1 MSLLLL
7 FCCFFTSLSISHS
20 HGASTIHI
28 SPTQPPAASSEK
40 TGSVMK
46 FIVAEA
52 PLLGPAG
59 FNNPQVIEVA
69 SVALAAQ
76 RTYRKDP
83 LNGFEKYTGGW
94 NISNQHYWA
103 SVSYTAVP
111 LFVLAAVWF
120 LGFGICLLVICMCHI
135 CHRTNSV
142 GYSKVAYVVSLIFLL
157 IFTVI
162 AIIGCVLLYSGQ
174 IRYNKSTTET
184 LEYVMSQADSTIS
197 QLRAIS
203 DYLASA
209 KQAAVLQVLLP
220 ANVQTEID
228 QIGVKLDSS
237 VATITEKST
246 NSSNHIRHFLD
257 SVRVAL
263 IVVSIV
269 MLVVTFLGLV
279 SSIFGMQVIV
289 YTLVILGWILVTGT
303 FILSGTFLVLHNAT
317 ADTCVAMSEW
327 VERPSSNTAL
337 DEILPCTDN
346 ATAQETLM
354 RSREVTGQ
362 LVELINTVITNVS
375 NINFSP
381 VFVPMYYNQS
391 GPLLPLLCNPF
402 NHDLTDRSC
411 SPGDLDLN
419 NATEAWT
426 SFVCQVS
433 QNGTCTTTG
442 RLTPALYSQMA
453 SGVNIS
459 TGLIRDAPF
468 LVQLQDCSY
477 AKQTFRDITNDH
489 CPGLQRYGY
498 WVYVGLAILA
508 TAVMLSLMFWIIYSR
523 ERRHR
528 KEALPEFSESKEIVR
543 VNF

>member
-1 MSLLLL
+1 MSLLLF
-7 FCCFFTSLSISHS
+7 FCCFFTSLSLS
-20 HGASTIHI
+20 HGASTIYI
-28 SPTQPPAASSEK
+28 SPTQPPTASEK
-40 TGSVMK
+40 NRLENSAMK

-52 PLLGPAG
+52 PLLGPG
-59 FNNPQVIEVA
+59 YNNPQVIEDTS
-69 SVALAAQ
+69 SVVLAAQ
-76 RTYRKDP
+76 RTFRKDP
-83 LNGFEKYTGGW
+83 LNGYEKYTGGW
-94 NISNQHYWA
+94 NISNHHYWA

-135 CHRTNSV
+135 CHRSKSI

-157 IFTVI
+157 FFTLI
-162 AIIGCVLLYSGQ
+162 AIMGCVLLYSGQ
-174 IRYNKSTTET
+174 VKYNESTTET
-184 LEYVMSQADSTIS
+184 LAYVMSQADSTVS

-209 KQAAVLQVLLP
+209 KQVGVLQVSLP

-228 QIGVKLDSS
+228 QIGAKLNSS
-237 VATITEKST
+237 VATITEKT
-246 NSSNHIRHFLD
+246 THSSNEIRHFLD
-257 SVRVAL
+257 SVKAAL
-263 IVVSIV
+263 IVVSIT
-269 MLVVTFLGLV
+269 MLVLIFLGLV

-317 ADTCVAMSEW
+317 GDTCVAMDEW
-327 VERPSSNTAL
+327 VERPASNTAL

-354 RSREVTGQ
+354 RSREVTCQ
-362 LVELINTVITNVS
+362 LVDLINTVITNVS

-402 NHDLTDRSC
+402 NHDLTDRPC
-411 SPGDLDLN
+411 SPGELDLN
-419 NATEAWT
+419 NATQGWS

-433 QNGTCTTTG
+433 PNGTCATTG
-442 RLTPALYSQMA
+442 RLTPALYGQMV

-459 TGLIRDAPF
+459 TGLITDAPF

-477 AKQTFRDITNDH
+477 AKQTFRDITNDY
-489 CPGLQRYGY
+489 CPGLRRYGY

-508 TAVMLSLMFWIIYSR
+508 TAVMLSLMFWIIYGR

-528 KEALPEFSESKEIVR
+528 KEALPEYSESKEIVR

>member
-162 AIIGCVLLYSGQ
+162 AIFFDFRDAGHRLHPCDLGMDSG
-174 IRYNKSTTET
+174 
-184 LEYVMSQADSTIS
+184 DC
-197 QLRAIS
+197 
-203 DYLASA
+203 
-209 KQAAVLQVLLP
+209 
-220 ANVQTEID
+220 
-228 QIGVKLDSS
+228 
-237 VATITEKST
+237 
-246 NSSNHIRHFLD
+246 
-257 SVRVAL
+257 
-263 IVVSIV
+263 
-269 MLVVTFLGLV
+269 
-279 SSIFGMQVIV
+279 
-289 YTLVILGWILVTGT
+289 
-303 FILSGTFLVLHNAT
+303 AT

-419 NATEAWT
+419 NATE
-426 SFVCQVS
+426 
-433 QNGTCTTTG
+433 
-442 RLTPALYSQMA
+442 
-453 SGVNIS
+453 
-459 TGLIRDAPF
+459 
-468 LVQLQDCSY
+468 
-477 AKQTFRDITNDH
+477 TFRDITNDH

>member
-1 MSLLLL
+1 MSLLL
-7 FCCFFTSLSISHS
+7 FSCFFLISLA

-28 SPTQPPAASSEK
+28 PPTQPPTASEK
-40 TGSVMK
+40 SGLANPGMK
-46 FIVAEA
+46 FIVAET
-52 PLLGPAG
+52 PLYGPG
-59 FNNPQVIEVA
+59 YNNPQVIEDDA

-76 RTYRKDP
+76 RTFRKDP
-83 LNGFEKYTGGW
+83 INGWQKYTGGW
-94 NISNQHYWA
+94 NISNRHYWA
-103 SVSYTAVP
+103 SVSYTAAP
-111 LFVLAAVWF
+111 LFSVALVWF
-120 LGFGICLLVICMCHI
+120 LGFGICLLVICICHI
-135 CHRTNSV
+135 CHRSKSI

-157 IFTVI
+157 FFTLI

-174 IRYNKSTTET
+174 VKYNKSTTET
-184 LEYVMSQADSTIS
+184 LQYVMSQADSTVS
-197 QLRAIS
+197 QLKAIS

-209 KQAAVLQVLLP
+209 KQAGVLQVNLA

-228 QIGVKLDSS
+228 QIGTKLNSS
-237 VATITEKST
+237 VATITEKAT

-257 SVRVAL
+257 SVKAAL

-269 MLVVTFLGLV
+269 MLVVTFLGLA
-279 SSIFGMQVIV
+279 SSILGMQVIV
-289 YTLVILGWILVTGT
+289 YTLVVLGWILVTGT

-317 ADTCVAMSEW
+317 TDTCVAMSEW

-402 NHDLTDRSC
+402 NHDLTDRPC
-411 SPGDLDLN
+411 SPGELDLN
-419 NATEAWT
+419 NATTAWS
-426 SFVCQVS
+426 SFVCQVNT
-433 QNGTCTTTG
+433 NGTCGTTG
-442 RLTPALYSQMA
+442 RLTPVLYGQMSTA
-453 SGVNIS
+453 VSIS

-508 TAVMLSLMFWIIYSR
+508 TAVMLSLLFWIIYSR

-528 KEALPEFSESKEIVR
+528 KQALPEYVECKEIVR